1 MWLYNNTRN
10 DPLLLRL
17 IYKYAFAYPLAV
29 RKKYLGLSIVSCVAV
44 EKYVN
49 YVVAVSLT
57 EELYMK
63 YSNVSGAVVE
73 LILG

>member
-1 MWLYNNTRN
+1 M
-10 DPLLLRL
+10 LLRL

-29 RKKYLGLSIVSCVAV
+29 RKKKYLGLSIVSCVAV